1 MNKRLHFF
9 ETEPIIAAVKTE
21 EQLVRALS
29 SECNVIFFLF
39 GNICN
44 IPKLVESVKERGKH
58 AFVHLDLINGLA
70 AKEIA
75 ADYIRSFTKA
85 DGVLSTK
92 PQILRHAKEIGL
104 ITVLRVFV
112 LDSLAL
118 DNIEKLRAAC
128 NPDLIELVPGLMPK
142 IIRQV
147 HSLHRT
153 PLIAGG
159 LIRDKEDTMSA
170 LSAGA
175 IIISTSC
182 EEAWQELD
190 AGAPASAKQFLKGR
204 DVRG

>member
-1 MNKRLHFF
+1 M
-9 ETEPIIAAVKTE
+9 
-21 EQLVRALS
+21 
-29 SECNVIFFLF
+29 
-39 GNICN
+39 
-44 IPKLVESVKERGKH
+44 
-58 AFVHLDLINGLA
+58 
-70 AKEIA
+70 
-75 ADYIRSFTKA
+75 
-85 DGVLSTK
+85 
-92 PQILRHAKEIGL
+92 
-104 ITVLRVFV
+104 LRVFV

-159 LIRDKEDTMSA
+159 LIRDKEDTVSA

-175 IIISTSC
+175 VSISTSC

-190 AGAPASAKQFLKGR
+190 SAHPPAQGQIRKEGM
-204 DVRG
+204 

>member
-175 IIISTSC
+175 IRISTSC

>member
-1 MNKRLHFF
+1 MTKRLHFF

-147 HSLHRT
+147 HSLHST

-175 IIISTSC
+175 ISISTSC

>member
-21 EQLVRALS
+21 EQLMRALT
-29 SECNVIFFLF
+29 SECNIIFFLF

-75 ADYIRSFTKA
+75 ADYIRSFTRA

-92 PQILRHAKEIGL
+92 PPILRHAKEIGL

-112 LDSLAL
+112 LDSLHWT
-118 DNIEKLRAAC
+118 I
-128 NPDLIELVPGLMPK
+128 
-142 IIRQV
+142 
-147 HSLHRT
+147 
-153 PLIAGG
+153 
-159 LIRDKEDTMSA
+159 
-170 LSAGA
+170 
-175 IIISTSC
+175 
-182 EEAWQELD
+182 
-190 AGAPASAKQFLKGR
+190 
-204 DVRG
+204 

>member
-159 LIRDKEDTMSA
+159 LIHDKEDTMSA

-175 IIISTSC
+175 SSIAPSC
-182 EEAWQELD
+182 EEAGQELD

>member
-104 ITVLRVFV
+104 ITVLRAFV

-175 IIISTSC
+175 ISISTSC

>member
-175 IIISTSC
+175 ISISTSC

-190 AGAPASAKQFLKGR
+190 AGASASAKQFLKGR

>member
-1 MNKRLHFF
+1 MYKR
-9 ETEPIIAAVKTE
+9 
-21 EQLVRALS
+21 Q
-29 SECNVIFFLF
+29 
-39 GNICN
+39 
-44 IPKLVESVKERGKH
+44 
-58 AFVHLDLINGLA
+58 
-70 AKEIA
+70 
-75 ADYIRSFTKA
+75 
-85 DGVLSTK
+85 
-92 PQILRHAKEIGL
+92 
-104 ITVLRVFV
+104 FV

-159 LIRDKEDTMSA
+159 LIRDKEDTVSA

-175 IIISTSC
+175 VSISTSC

-190 AGAPASAKQFLKGR
+190 SAQTPAQRQFRKEGM
-204 DVRG
+204 

>member
-104 ITVLRVFV
+104 ITVLREYF

-175 IIISTSC
+175 ISISTSC

>member
-1 MNKRLHFF
+1 M
-9 ETEPIIAAVKTE
+9 
-21 EQLVRALS
+21 
-29 SECNVIFFLF
+29 
-39 GNICN
+39 
-44 IPKLVESVKERGKH
+44 VESVKERGKH

-175 IIISTSC
+175 ISISTSC

>member
-1 MNKRLHFF
+1 MNKRLYFF

-21 EQLVRALS
+21 EQLMRALA
-29 SECNVIFFLF
+29 SECKIIFLLF

-44 IPKLVESVKERGKH
+44 IPKLVDNVKECGKY

-75 ADYIRSFTKA
+75 ADYIRSFTRA

-92 PQILRHAKEIGL
+92 PPILRHAKEIGL

-175 IIISTSC
+175 ISISTSC
-182 EEAWQELD
+182 EEAWQELEAD
-190 AGAPASAKQFLKGR
+190 APAAAKQFLKGR

>member
-29 SECNVIFFLF
+29 YECNVIFFLF

-175 IIISTSC
+175 ISISTSC

>member
-29 SECNVIFFLF
+29 SGCNVIFFLF

-175 IIISTSC
+175 ISISTSC

-190 AGAPASAKQFLKGR
+190 AGAPASAKQLLKGR

>member
-1 MNKRLHFF
+1 MNKRLYFF

-21 EQLVRALS
+21 EQLMRALA
-29 SECNVIFFLF
+29 SECKIIFFLF

-44 IPKLVESVKERGKH
+44 IPKLVDNVKECGKY

-75 ADYIRSFTKA
+75 ADYIRSFTRA

-92 PQILRHAKEIGL
+92 PPILRHAKEIGL

-170 LSAGA
+170 LSSGA
-175 IIISTSC
+175 ISISTSC
-182 EEAWQELD
+182 EEAWQELEAD
-190 AGAPASAKQFLKGR
+190 APAAAKQFLKGR

>member
-1 MNKRLHFF
+1 MNKRLQFF

-21 EQLVRALS
+21 EQLERALTS
-29 SECNVIFFLF
+29 GSNIIFFLF
-39 GNICN
+39 GN
-44 IPKLVESVKERGKH
+44 IPKLVESVKERGKY

-75 ADYIRSFTKA
+75 ADYIRSFTRA

-92 PQILRHAKEIGL
+92 PPILRHAKEIGL

-175 IIISTSC
+175 ISISTSC

-190 AGAPASAKQFLKGR
+190 SAQTPAQRQFRKEGM
-204 DVRG
+204 

>member
-159 LIRDKEDTMSA
+159 AD
-170 LSAGA
+170 
-175 IIISTSC
+175 
-182 EEAWQELD
+182 
-190 AGAPASAKQFLKGR
+190 P
-204 DVRG
+204 

>member
-1 MNKRLHFF
+1 MNKRLQFF

-21 EQLVRALS
+21 EQLERALTS
-29 SECNVIFFLF
+29 GCNIIFFLF

-44 IPKLVESVKERGKH
+44 IPKLVESVKERGKY

-75 ADYIRSFTKA
+75 ADYIRSFTRA

-92 PQILRHAKEIGL
+92 PPILRHAKEIGL

-159 LIRDKEDTMSA
+159 LIRDKEDTVSA
-170 LSAGA
+170 
-175 IIISTSC
+175 T
-182 EEAWQELD
+182 
-190 AGAPASAKQFLKGR
+190 P
-204 DVRG
+204 VRRQVRSNF

>member
-21 EQLVRALS
+21 EQLMRALT
-29 SECNVIFFLF
+29 SECNIISFLF

-44 IPKLVESVKERGKH
+44 IPKLV
-58 AFVHLDLINGLA
+58 HLDLINGLA
-70 AKEIA
+70 SKEIA
-75 ADYIRSFTKA
+75 ADYIRSFTRA

-92 PQILRHAKEIGL
+92 PPILRHAKEIGL

-175 IIISTSC
+175 ISISTSC

>member
-58 AFVHLDLINGLA
+58 AFVHLALINGRA

-175 IIISTSC
+175 ISISTSC

>member
-9 ETEPIIAAVKTE
+9 ETEPIIAAVKTA
-21 EQLVRALS
+21 EQLMRALT
-29 SECNVIFFLF
+29 SECNIIFFLF

-70 AKEIA
+70 SKEIA
-75 ADYIRSFTKA
+75 ADYIRSFTRA

-92 PQILRHAKEIGL
+92 PPILRHAKEIGL

-175 IIISTSC
+175 ISISTSC

>member
-44 IPKLVESVKERGKH
+44 IPKLVESAKERGKH

-175 IIISTSC
+175 ISISTSC

>member
-1 MNKRLHFF
+1 M
-9 ETEPIIAAVKTE
+9 P
-21 EQLVRALS
+21 
-29 SECNVIFFLF
+29 
-39 GNICN
+39 
-44 IPKLVESVKERGKH
+44 
-58 AFVHLDLINGLA
+58 
-70 AKEIA
+70 
-75 ADYIRSFTKA
+75 
-85 DGVLSTK
+85 
-92 PQILRHAKEIGL
+92 KEIGL

-175 IIISTSC
+175 ISISTSC
-182 EEAWQELD
+182 EEAW
-190 AGAPASAKQFLKGR
+190 AGARRRCAGKCEAIFKRKGCERVKYIMALDQGTTSSAA
-204 DVRG
+204 